1 MANIEVDSWTPADF
15 ESAGVLD
22 LLARQSVEGFIT
34 GLHASP
40 DHGFSVEFAE
50 HRLYNTGE
58 STRHIDWKLLARTDK
73 LFTKRYEE
81 ETNLRAHFLL
91 DASASMF
98 YPEGTGRK
106 WEFSIRAIAALVHL
120 LEKQRDAYGLLLFDK
135 ELRRI
140 LRPSMGKSHHHRMM
154 LHLQKALRSK
164 AEDYG
169 GQTKL
174 LPALHELAETMP
186 PRSML
191 VLFSDCFETG
201 LNSMDELA
209 AALQHLRYKKHEVL
223 LFHTVDEATELAFDW
238 PNRPYTLVDPES
250 GRQLRLNPAEYKEAY
265 REQALKFRE
274 SLRLRCGQFGIDLI
288 EADCATGHVKVL
300 EAFLRKRSRRNL

>member
-98 YPEGTGRK
+98 YPGGRPAK
-106 WEFSIRAIAALVHL
+106 WEFSIRVTAALVHL
-120 LEKQRDAYGLLLFDK
+120 LEKQRDAYGLLYFDRD
-135 ELRRI
+135 LRRV
-140 LRPSMGKSHHHRMM
+140 LRPSMGKSHHHLMM

-169 GQTKL
+169 RQTL
-174 LPALHELAETMP
+174 LAPALHELAETMP

-201 LNSMDELA
+201 LSMEDLA
-209 AALQHLRYKKHEVL
+209 AALQHLRYKHHEVL
-223 LFHTVDEATELAFDW
+223 LFHVVDAETELAFDW

-250 GRQLRLNPAEYKEAY
+250 GKQLRLNPAEYRNAY
-265 REQALKFRE
+265 REHAQKFRDE
-274 SLRLRCGQFGIDLI
+274 LSLRCGQFGIDLV
-288 EADCATGHVKVL
+288 EADCATGHIKVL
-300 EAFLRKRSRRNL
+300 EAFLRRRSRRSK